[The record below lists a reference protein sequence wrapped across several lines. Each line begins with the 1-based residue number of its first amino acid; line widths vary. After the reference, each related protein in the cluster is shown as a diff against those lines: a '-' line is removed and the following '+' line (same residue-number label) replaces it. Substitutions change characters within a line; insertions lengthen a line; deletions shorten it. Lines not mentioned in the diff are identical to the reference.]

1 MNIVTILTA
10 VAVIGASVFALEG
23 LNLASGGEFYLASV
37 QHLAQNSADS
47 TITSVAPP
55 PSTTE
60 SGGTSAPA
68 PTNATGE
75 VIMQPLAPMQTAQP
89 INIMGEPIRGE
100 PIRQEIKQ
108 DCPDGKCVQNQMQEP
123 RREIKNGV
131 RTRNEVKN
139 EIRMEGDEGKDE
151 GNQMDVVSPQ
161 EIQRILKDITQMRN
175 EIKRIISQNKKTASA
190 SDLSE
195 LNSVLE
201 AANKSY
207 AAIKSSGD
215 DEMRS
220 NMQEFYDSQYWDK
233 IQTVRMRLE
242 IPRELKQMAPI
253 FKRLEKI
260 LATKA
265 IQNIGLDI
273 ERAKQG
279 VAEMKQLADQVQSA
293 YNSGDMETAQEAMQE
308 LRENGWHPG
317 EIEGTIFRFR
327 NIKNMLKRVKDAQV
341 RNEVDGVLQEV
352 VTAFNEGDYRQAR
365 ETMDEYADDL
375 QRMIKTLI
383 KSKINN
389 KNRGDSINKINNL
402 ESLIQS
408 KLGNGSTKQAQ
419 PQQ

>member
-273 ERAKQG
+273 
-279 VAEMKQLADQVQSA
+279 
-293 YNSGDMETAQEAMQE
+293 
-308 LRENGWHPG
+308 
-317 EIEGTIFRFR
+317 
-327 NIKNMLKRVKDAQV
+327 
-341 RNEVDGVLQEV
+341 
-352 VTAFNEGDYRQAR
+352 
-365 ETMDEYADDL
+365 
-375 QRMIKTLI
+375 
-383 KSKINN
+383 
-389 KNRGDSINKINNL
+389 
-402 ESLIQS
+402 
-408 KLGNGSTKQAQ
+408 
-419 PQQ
+419 